1 MTVERLLERVH
12 GELLTNSLSI
22 FEFAMHKLAHPLLG
36 NFETDG
42 EHALIERTRGRA
54 IVVD

>member
-1 MTVERLLERVH
+1 MSDAGSIADRIASGFH
-12 GELLTNSLSI
+12 NSDGVI
-22 FEFAMHKLAHPLLG
+22 GRDKLAHPLLG